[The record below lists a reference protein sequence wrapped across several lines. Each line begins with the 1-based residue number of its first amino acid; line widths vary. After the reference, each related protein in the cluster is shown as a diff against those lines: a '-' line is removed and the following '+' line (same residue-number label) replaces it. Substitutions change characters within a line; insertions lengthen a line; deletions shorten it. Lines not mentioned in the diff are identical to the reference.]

1 MRRSNVPFRRG
12 VSRTWFLVA
21 LLSLLLAACADAP
34 EPTLVGVAVLPA
46 DHFAS
51 GPTSGQFIE
60 PANGRTPPFD
70 GQPVQGFSAL
80 IGNGD
85 GSFLALPDN
94 GYGKKENSAD
104 FILRVY
110 ELRPDFRTA
119 DGGSGAIEV
128 GSAFLLCDP
137 DRHVTFSIVADLEL
151 YPGSNIPVDPAIK
164 AGRLLTGAD
173 FDVESFRR
181 VPDGT
186 VYFGDEFGPFLLHT
200 DSTGRLLEPPI
211 PLPGAWSPQH
221 PLLGAGEPNVRA
233 SGGFEGMALST
244 DGTTLY
250 PMLERPLVGQD
261 GQLNVY
267 AFDLAAGTFT
277 HSDPYEPPFK
287 YRMDPAGVGVPDIT
301 ALSDGSFLVIE
312 RDEGQGP
319 TARHKKVFLVDLGE
333 VDTDGFLIKTEVI
346 DLLDVADPHDVSGSG
361 TGRFTFPYET
371 TEALVI
377 LDDGVVGII
386 NDNNYPFG
394 LGRHTA
400 TGLPDDNEFILV
412 HLGPLR

>member
-1 MRRSNVPFRRG
+1 MRAFSGRRVIRAG
-12 VSRTWFLVA
+12 HRAA
-21 LLSLLLAACADAP
+21 LLSLVLAACADAP

-46 DHFAS
+46 DHFVT
-51 GPTSGQFIE
+51 GPISGQFIE

-94 GYGKKENSAD
+94 GYGRKENSAD
-104 FILRVY
+104 FALRVY
-110 ELRPDFRTA
+110 RLRPDFRTA
-119 DGGSGAIEV
+119 DGGSGTIEV
-128 GSAFLLCDP
+128 EPAFLLRDP
-137 DRHVTFSIVADLEL
+137 DRMISFPIVADLEL
-151 YPGSNIPVDPAIK
+151 YPGSTIPVDPTIRN
-164 AGRLLTGAD
+164 GRLLSGAD
-173 FDVESFRR
+173 LDVESFRR

-186 VYFGDEFGPFLLHT
+186 FYFGDEFGPFLLHT
-200 DSTGRLLEPPI
+200 DATGRLLEAPI
-211 PLPGAWSPQH
+211 QLPGAWSPQH
-221 PLLGAGEPNVRA
+221 PLLGAEEPNARA

-250 PMLERPLVGQD
+250 PMLERPLVGQE

-267 AFDLAAGTFT
+267 AFDLAAGAFT

-287 YRMDPAGVGVPDIT
+287 YRMDPAGVGVPEIT
-301 ALSDGSFLVIE
+301 AVSDGGFLVIE

-333 VDTDGFLIKTEVI
+333 VDGEGFLVKTEVI
-346 DLLDVADPHDVSGSG
+346 DLLDIADPHDMSGSG

-371 TEALVI
+371 TEALVV
-377 LDDGVVGII
+377 LDDGVIGII

-394 LGRHTA
+394 LGRHAA
-400 TGLPDDNEFILV
+400 TGQPDDNEFILV
-412 HLGPLR
+412 RIGPLP